1 MNRIPLSAYE
11 RSNDLEPPRAWQ
23 LAHRI
28 AWPPLLRRTVWTAV
42 VGLCM
47 QVAIGV
53 VTGFGSVVSAVA
65 STVVFLAVLLVLLCA
80 ALKGNAAAKSLRR

>member
-1 MNRIPLSAYE
+1 
-11 RSNDLEPPRAWQ
+11 
-23 LAHRI
+23 
-28 AWPPLLRRTVWTAV
+28 
-42 VGLCM
+42 M
-47 QVAIGV
+47 QVVIGV